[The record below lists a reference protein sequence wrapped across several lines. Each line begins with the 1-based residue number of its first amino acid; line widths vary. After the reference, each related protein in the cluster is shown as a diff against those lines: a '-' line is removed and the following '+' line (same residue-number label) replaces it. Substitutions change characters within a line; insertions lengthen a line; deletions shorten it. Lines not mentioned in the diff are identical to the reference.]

1 MTLKGVGKMDI
12 ALSSMTMSQSNL
24 GQQVE
29 IALTKKVMDVSED
42 NSIALIKM
50 MEMSANPNLGAT
62 LDIRV

>member
-1 MTLKGVGKMDI
+1 MDI